1 MTKHMNPAKARG
13 IMAVRADA
21 SSLPAIIAALGK
33 DFSEFKATLVEKD
46 KEIAAKFDD
55 VVTTEKL
62 NKINASVAELQAT
75 VDQAN
80 AKLAAQAMGGA
91 DRPLK
96 DEEYST
102 AFKAHFKRGDVQ
114 AALNKG
120 ADAEGGYLAPVEW
133 DRTIID
139 RLVEV
144 SPMRQISA
152 QQTISNNGFKKLV
165 SLGGTGSGW
174 VGESAGRPQTG
185 TGQFGAVDF
194 TTGELYANP
203 AATQQMLDDSAVD
216 LEAWLANEVETEFS
230 LQEGLA
236 FVAGDGVNKPRGFLT
251 YATGGSAAAVHPKGA
266 IPVLTAASATVIT
279 EDKLIDMIYS
289 LPQVYTANARFVAN
303 RTSIG
308 TVRKMR
314 DADGRQLWQPS
325 TAAGEP
331 STLLNYPVT
340 EMPGMPDMEAGAL
353 PIAFGDFERGYLV
366 VDRTGVRVLRDPYTN
381 KPYVMFYTTKRVGGG
396 VLDPKCLR
404 ILKMAAV

>member
-13 IMAVRADA
+13 ILAVRADA
-21 SSLPAIIAALGK
+21 GDINKVLAKLGT
-33 DFSEFKATLVEKD
+33 DFEAFKQTLTEKD

-62 NKINASVAELQAT
+62 DKINASVSELQAA

-80 AKLAAQAMGGA
+80 AKLAAAAMGGA
-91 DRPLK
+91 DRPVK
-96 DEEYST
+96 DEEYSK

-120 ADAEGGYLAPVEW
+120 ADDEGGYLAPVEW

-152 QQTISNNGFKKLV
+152 QQTISTAGFKKLV
-165 SLGGTGSGW
+165 SLGGTASGW
-174 VGESAGRPQTG
+174 VGETAARPQTATG
-185 TGQFGAVDF
+185 TFGPVDF

-203 AATQQMLDDSAVD
+203 VATQQMLDDAAVD
-216 LEAWLANEVETEFS
+216 LEAWLAMEIETEFS

-236 FVAGDGVNKPRGFLT
+236 FVAGNGVNKPRGFLT
-251 YATGGSAAAVHPKGA
+251 YAVGGSAAAVHPKGA
-266 IPVLTAASATVIT
+266 IPTKVAASATAVT
-279 EDKLIDMIYS
+279 EDELLDLIYD

-303 RTSIG
+303 RSSIG
-308 TVRKMR
+308 GIRKLR

-325 TAAGEP
+325 SAAGEP
-331 STLLNYPVT
+331 ATLLNYPLT
-340 EMPGMPDMEAGAL
+340 EMPGMPDLAAGAL
-353 PIAFGDFERGYLV
+353 PIAFGDFQRGYLV

-396 VLDPKCLR
+396 VLDPTVLR
-404 ILKMAAV
+404 ILKMAAA